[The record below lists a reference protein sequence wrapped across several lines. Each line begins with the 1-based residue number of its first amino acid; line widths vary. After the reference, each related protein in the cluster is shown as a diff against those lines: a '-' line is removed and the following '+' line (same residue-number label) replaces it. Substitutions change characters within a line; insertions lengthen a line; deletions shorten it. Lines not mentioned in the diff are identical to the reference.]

1 MTLVWIGIV
10 VLAIAVAMFF
20 LMKPSAKPR
29 PAQPQPARPAGA
41 RRVDSVQ
48 AAAEPTSAPAGDL
61 PVAAPA
67 AAPAELP
74 VLPMPQSLADFR
86 LLRADD
92 LADEQKQAYAAQF
105 RNIPRPPKLLDH
117 LLSSNFVK
125 AASSAQLVDLIV
137 GEPLIAGRVLMVTN
151 SPMFGLETPVSSIG
165 QAVTYLGLN
174 KVRSLCLQ
182 YILIASFKADSP
194 ERKRMLDVVWTASAL
209 ASELTQQLGQR
220 LDFDDRGS
228 LVSAVVL
235 SFIGRLA
242 TTASVSRD
250 DLATLSA
257 THGLLARTIAE
268 QATLGLGAAQIG
280 RLLMNDWGLPP
291 TIVDDAA
298 EIDSV
303 LYRPSGDFDADRGNR
318 LALCY
323 LCARLGERLAEG
335 ELKDLSQF
343 DIGADTSPEFFHLRS
358 YLAGP
363 VLKRLESAVRSP
375 ETGAAVTQT
384 LAATHV

>member
-1 MTLVWIGIV
+1 MPV
-10 VLAIAVAMFF
+10 
-20 LMKPSAKPR
+20 S
-29 PAQPQPARPAGA
+29 
-41 RRVDSVQ
+41 
-48 AAAEPTSAPAGDL
+48 DL
-61 PVAAPA
+61 PPAPLVEA
-67 AAPAELP
+67 P
-74 VLPMPQSLADFR
+74 VLPMPPLLAGFR
-86 LLRADD
+86 LLRAED
-92 LADEQKQAYAAQF
+92 LTDEQRLAYAAQF

-125 AASSAQLVDLIV
+125 AASSAQLVELIA
-137 GEPLIAGRVLMVTN
+137 GEPLIASRVLMVTN
-151 SPMFGLETPVSSIG
+151 SPMFGLETPVGSIG

-182 YILIASFKADSP
+182 YILIDSFKADSP
-194 ERKRMLDVVWTASAL
+194 ERKRVLDSVWTASAL

-220 LDFDDRGS
+220 LGFEDRGS

-250 DLATLSA
+250 QLAILAAAS
-257 THGLLARTIAE
+257 GLLARTIAE

-280 RLLMNDWGLPP
+280 RLLMNDWGLPA

-298 EIDSV
+298 EIDAV
-303 LYRPSGDFDADRGNR
+303 LYTPSTDFEAERADR

-335 ELKDLSQF
+335 ELKDLSRF
-343 DIGADTSPEFFHLRS
+343 DASAETSPEFFHLRS
-358 YLAGP
+358 YLASST
-363 VLKRLESAVRSP
+363 LKRLGPAVRSP
-375 ETGAAVTQT
+375 DIGEAVTRT
-384 LAATHV
+384 LAAMHV